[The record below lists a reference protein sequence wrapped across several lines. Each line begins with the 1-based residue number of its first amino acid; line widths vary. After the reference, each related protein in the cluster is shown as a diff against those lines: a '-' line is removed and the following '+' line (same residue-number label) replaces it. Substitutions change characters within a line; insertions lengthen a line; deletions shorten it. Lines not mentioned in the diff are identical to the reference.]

1 MSSDVH
7 RLRAMASN
15 LEDRIKTVGIVYPIV
30 TAFCFFVSSYVALT
44 SDANYLDRLGLTF
57 VGLVFGR
64 MFSTLQKLNLEERRT
79 IIACYLDLHDLS
91 NNTSATPETRPAP
104 ASEPVPE
111 AVAKVEIP
119 AEPKLPEIPSV
130 AAPAEVTAALKAGK
144 GKGKPTKLPSKRKPK
159 TVPPAQA

>member
-15 LEDRIKTVGIVYPIV
+15 LQDRIKTVGIVYPIV
-30 TAFCFFVSSYVALT
+30 TALCFFVSSYIALT

-57 VGLVFGR
+57 VGFVFGR

-79 IIACYLDLHDLS
+79 IIACYLDLHDLV
-91 NNTSATPETRPAP
+91 NKAPATPETRPAP
-104 ASEPVPE
+104 TDEVSE

-119 AEPKLPEIPSV
+119 AEPKLPDIPSV